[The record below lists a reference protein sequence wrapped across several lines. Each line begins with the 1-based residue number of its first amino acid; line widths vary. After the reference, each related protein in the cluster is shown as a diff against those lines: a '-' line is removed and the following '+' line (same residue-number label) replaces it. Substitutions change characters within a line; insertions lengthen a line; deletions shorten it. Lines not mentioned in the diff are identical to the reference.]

1 MTVDFPLIE
10 LLETD
15 STNRYLMDWCN
26 QCHDQVE
33 PFTVVLS
40 NFQTA
45 GKGQRGNSWESEA
58 GANLTFSLLLYPA
71 FLSAKRQF
79 LISQVVSLGIVEAL
93 RHHVGEA
100 EQDCFSVKWPND
112 IYFRDKKIC
121 GILIETNLEGMNLG
135 RCVCGIGLNV
145 NQQRFMSDAPNPVSL
160 AQILGRETDRYQLL
174 HEVVDAIASLY
185 AQLEAEE
192 EPALQAI
199 MEQYADSLY
208 RKTGLH
214 AYEDKGGRFM
224 ASIKR
229 VEADGRLQLEDADGH
244 ERSYLFKEVQFI
256 I

>member
-1 MTVDFPLIE
+1 MAVDFPLIE
-10 LLETD
+10 LPETD
-15 STNRYLMDWCN
+15 STNRYLMDWCDRH
-26 QCHDQVE
+26 HDQVE
-33 PFTVVLS
+33 PFTVVMS

-58 GANLTFSLLLYPA
+58 GANLTFSLLLYPT

-79 LISQVVSLGIVEAL
+79 LISQVVSLGIVQAL
-93 RHHVGEA
+93 RRYVEEA
-100 EQDCFSVKWPND
+100 GQNDFSIKWPND

-121 GILIETNLEGMNLG
+121 GILIETYLEGMNLG

-145 NQQRFMSDAPNPVSL
+145 NQQRFVSDAPNPISL
-160 AQILGRETDRYQLL
+160 AQILGKETNRRQLL
-174 HEVVDAIASLY
+174 QEVLMAIASLY
-185 AQLEAEE
+185 AQLEKEGDEASK
-192 EPALQAI
+192 AI

-214 AYEDKGGRFM
+214 AFQDKDGRFM
-224 ASIKR
+224 AGIKR
-229 VEADGRLQLEDADGH
+229 VEADGRLLLEDADGR